1 VEARDGSRL
10 TANPVAGQGEGDGD
24 GDPIKSA
31 ASLIVSRFAGNVF
44 PKRGSVTDTFV
55 AKRGCPLSVHSQE
68 NGVANPTA
76 STASSPGVI
85 PSGHAAP
92 TAAEEAEG
100 PAPPQSLARLSV
112 AALGVVFGD
121 IGTSPVYTFRECF
134 NPERGLEFQ
143 PENVLG
149 VLSLIVWALILIVAV
164 KYVLLIMRADNQ
176 GEGGILALLALA
188 QEAAKSPHARTI
200 LVLLAISGAA
210 LFYGD
215 SMITPAIS
223 VLSAIEGIG
232 VGTPAMNRFVLPLT
246 IVVLGALFLVQ
257 KRGTGTVG
265 QLFGPVMLVWFAVIG
280 ADGLFQIVQAPRVLA
295 ALDPVHAIRIFSA
308 SPLTGFLVLGA
319 VALAITG
326 GEALYADMGH
336 FGRFPIRLA
345 WFALVL
351 PALVLN
357 YFGQGALVL
366 GDKPALENP
375 FFRMV
380 PDWGLLPLVL
390 LSTAATVIASQ
401 AVISGAF
408 SLSRQAMQLGL
419 MPQLDVFQTST
430 QAQGQIYIPQV
441 NWLLLIAVTALVL
454 GFGSSSALASAYG
467 FAVTGTMT
475 VTTVLAGAVMHGV
488 WRWRWPTIALVLA
501 PIMTVDLALFGAN
514 SLKIPT
520 GGWFPL
526 VIGIVMFTIMTTW
539 RTGRRLVLARLESDT
554 IPLATFLATCE
565 TAPEARVSGIAV
577 FLTTHTEHVP
587 PTLQLNLK
595 HNKVLHRTVLLVHVS
610 TDNVPLVAG
619 PDRIKAREL
628 GNGFWQIDARFGFAQ
643 TPNVPRELCR
653 AEIPGL
659 NLDLDELSFFVG
671 RANVKSTLRPG
682 MARWRERLYI
692 LLTRLATRSTTFF
705 RIPPDH
711 VLELGAEVEI

>member
-1 VEARDGSRL
+1 M
-10 TANPVAGQGEGDGD
+10 AG
-24 GDPIKSA
+24 PTNRA
-31 ASLIVSRFAGNVF
+31 
-44 PKRGSVTDTFV
+44 
-55 AKRGCPLSVHSQE
+55 
-68 NGVANPTA
+68 TA
-76 STASSPGVI
+76 STEII
-85 PSGHAAP
+85 PAGHAAP
-92 TAAEEAEG
+92 STDEEGEEPSPRTG
-100 PAPPQSLARLSV
+100 LAGLSV
-112 AALGVVFGD
+112 AALGIVFGD

-134 NPERGLEFQ
+134 NPEHGLALQ

-176 GEGGILALLALA
+176 GEGGILALLALTQGA
-188 QEAAKSPHARTI
+188 VRSPGARSV
-200 LVLLAISGAA
+200 LVLLAIGGAA

-223 VLSAIEGIG
+223 VLSAIEGME
-232 VGTPAMNRFVLPLT
+232 VGAPAMNRFVLPLT
-246 IVVLGALFLVQ
+246 IVVLAALFLVQ
-257 KRGTGTVG
+257 KRGTAAVG

-280 ADGLFQIVQAPRVLA
+280 VDGLVQIIQAPRVLA
-295 ALDPVHAIRIFSA
+295 AVNPLHAVRIFSG

-357 YFGQGALVL
+357 YFGQGALVI
-366 GDKPALENP
+366 GDKAALENP

-380 PDWGLLPLVL
+380 PGWGLFPLVL

-430 QAQGQIYIPQV
+430 QAAGQIYIPQV
-441 NWLLLIAVTALVL
+441 NWLLLAAVVALVL
-454 GFGSSSALASAYG
+454 AFRSSSALASAYG

-475 VTTVLAGAVMHGV
+475 VTTVLAGAVMRGV
-488 WRWRWPTIALVLA
+488 WRWQWPTIAVVLV

-514 SLKIPT
+514 TLKIPS

-526 VIGIVMFTIMTTW
+526 VIGIAVFTILTTW
-539 RTGRRLVLARLESDT
+539 RTGRRLVRLRLASESV
-554 IPLATFLATCE
+554 PLADFLATCDQ
-565 TAPEARVSGIAV
+565 APEARVSGTAI
-577 FLTTHTEHVP
+577 FFTTQTEDVP
-587 PTLQLNLK
+587 VTLLHNLK
-595 HNKVLHRTVLLVHVS
+595 HNKVLHRTVLLVRVV
-610 TDNVPLVAG
+610 TENIPRVAG
-619 PDRIKAREL
+619 ADRIQARDL
-628 GNGFWQIDARFGFAQ
+628 GSGFWQIEAR
-643 TPNVPRELCR
+643 
-653 AEIPGL
+653 
-659 NLDLDELSFFVG
+659 
-671 RANVKSTLRPG
+671 
-682 MARWRERLYI
+682 
-692 LLTRLATRSTTFF
+692 
-705 RIPPDH
+705 
-711 VLELGAEVEI
+711 